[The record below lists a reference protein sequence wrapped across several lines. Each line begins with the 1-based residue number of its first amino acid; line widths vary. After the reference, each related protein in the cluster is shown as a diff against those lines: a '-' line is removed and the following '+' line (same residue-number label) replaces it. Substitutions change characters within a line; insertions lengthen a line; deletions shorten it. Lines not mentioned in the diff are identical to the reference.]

1 MLFRSGTAR
10 VCKHCTKWAAWRWA
24 AKKKGA
30 KVATKAAAVFFA
42 DIVLDDDKF
51 QKWYMY
57 VGLTT

>member
-1 MLFRSGTAR
+1 

-42 DIVLDDDKF
+42 DIELDDDKF